1 MKDYVCQTCEQPID
15 HNETCSN
22 CYPDKSEWEKAMSLC
37 PWGEGYNRHTICAA
51 NKEPCEYTNCTPWM
65 AAKGGTL

>member
-22 CYPDKSEWEKAMSLC
+22 CYPEKVEWEQAMSLC
-37 PWGEGYNRHTICAA
+37 PWRDRYNCAA
-51 NKEPCEYTNCTPWM
+51 NKAPCEYTNCTPWM
-65 AAKGGTL
+65 AANGGTL

>member
-22 CYPDKSEWEKAMSLC
+22 CYPDEAEWEKVMSFC
-37 PWGEGYNRHTICAA
+37 PWRVSNKCAA
-51 NKEPCEYTNCTPWM
+51 NEEPCEHLNCAPWQ
-65 AAKGGTL
+65 AANGGT